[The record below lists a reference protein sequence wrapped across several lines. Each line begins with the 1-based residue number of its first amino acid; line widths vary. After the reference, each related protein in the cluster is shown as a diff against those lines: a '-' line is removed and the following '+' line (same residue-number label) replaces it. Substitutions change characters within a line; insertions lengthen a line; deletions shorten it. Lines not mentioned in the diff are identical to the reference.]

1 EDALQYGRVIAQ
13 DGVIARMVEYK
24 DANEAERA
32 ATLCN
37 SGLLAARSDDLFAL
51 LARVGNAN
59 AQGEYY
65 LPDIVNIAI
74 GDGRKAAVVVTPD
87 ADEVAG

>member
-1 EDALQYGRVIAQ
+1 
-13 DGVIARMVEYK
+13 
-24 DANEAERA
+24 
-32 ATLCN
+32 
-37 SGLLAARSDDLFAL
+37 LAARSDDLFAL

-87 ADEVAG
+87 ADEVAGINSRAELAEADARWQQRRRQRAMAEGATLRAPET